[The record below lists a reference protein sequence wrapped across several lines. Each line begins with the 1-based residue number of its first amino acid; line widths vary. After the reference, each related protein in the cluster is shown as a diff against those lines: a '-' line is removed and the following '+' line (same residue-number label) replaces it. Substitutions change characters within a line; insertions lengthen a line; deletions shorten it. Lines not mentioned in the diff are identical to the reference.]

1 MTVLDKNITSLFYL
15 EFTIGARMLRH
26 SLIVFTVLMSVSSV
40 TFAADFQ
47 IPKPVRIQLV
57 EEHCSLPKPNPRVS
71 ADLEYDC
78 SDKYEDSDGK
88 EQSMN
93 YSLRLLPLIKEDFNK
108 DGIQD
113 IAVEVES
120 MGPLGGSV
128 FTNSA
133 VHYLLLDTQKRIIGE
148 HLILLYAPFSDH
160 IVEYKTRDKQID
172 YSAIPNYRSN
182 TEAYDDGELIEPA
195 IDFSVYWVGSTPVS
209 SYYRD
214 NCALAT
220 NTNKQ
225 VFKKSSAS
233 ERFETIDIHDYTQV
247 VEENIKIA
255 DMQVSATLK
264 GCDTMDVSLNIMPL
278 KGHTLPVLA
287 EVLKALIAVAYNDE
301 PFNSLLELDKQSLI
315 VFGKVMAL
323 EDNGSG
329 QIHINRSGKTPTIV
343 INLSRD
349 Q

>member
-1 MTVLDKNITSLFYL
+1 
-15 EFTIGARMLRH
+15 MLRH
-26 SLIVFTVLMSVSSV
+26 SFIVFTLLMSVSSV

-47 IPKPVRIQLV
+47 LPKPLIVELV
-57 EEHCSLPKPNPRVS
+57 EKHCSLPEPNPRVT

-78 SDKYEDSDGK
+78 SEKYEDSDGG

-93 YSLRLLPLIKEDFNK
+93 YSLRLVPLIKEDFNK

-113 IAVEVES
+113 IAVEVQS

-133 VHYLLLDTQKRIIGE
+133 VHYLLLDTHKRIIGE
-148 HLILLYAPFSDH
+148 HLILLYAPFSEH
-160 IVEYKTRDKQID
+160 IVEYKTRGKQIY
-172 YSAIPNYRSN
+172 YSAIPNYRSHP
-182 TEAYDDGELIEPA
+182 EAYDDGELIESA
-195 IDFSVYWVGSTPVS
+195 IDFSVYWVGNAPVS

-225 VFKKSSAS
+225 IFKKNSTS

-247 VEENIKIA
+247 VEENIKVA

-264 GCDTMDVSLNIMPL
+264 GCDTMDLSLDIMPL
-278 KGHTLPVLA
+278 KGHALPVLA
-287 EVLKALIAVAYNDE
+287 DVLEALIPVAYDNK
-301 PFNSLLELDKQSLI
+301 PFKELLKLDKQSLI
-315 VFGKVMAL
+315 VFGKVMTL

-329 QIHINRSGKTPTIV
+329 QVHIDRSDKAPTIL
-343 INLSRD
+343 INLFKKP
-349 Q
+349 